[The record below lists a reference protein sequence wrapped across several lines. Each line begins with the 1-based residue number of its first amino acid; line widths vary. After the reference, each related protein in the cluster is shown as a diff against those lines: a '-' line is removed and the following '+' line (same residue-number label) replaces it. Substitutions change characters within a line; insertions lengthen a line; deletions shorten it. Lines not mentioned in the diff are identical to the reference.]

1 MELVIAIVIIVVV
14 CAVVFGFALFNNR
27 CVRSSSSDAD
37 ADVQT
42 APKPRVS
49 PPSDSSVYTFKTDSE
64 LKAEEWEML
73 FNAGWEF
80 VTSNT
85 ETYTD
90 YAGCYPDAPKFT
102 KTCWHYVFRKKPS
115 ADGNKQF
122 LFESTTTEV
131 NVHTTNDISN

>member
-14 CAVVFGFALFNNR
+14 CAVVFVFALFNNR

-37 ADVQT
+37 ADVHT
-42 APKPRVS
+42 APKSRVS

-64 LKAEEWEML
+64 LKVEEWEML

-90 YAGCYPDAPKFT
+90 YLGNFPEAPKVT
-102 KTCWHYVFRKKPS
+102 RTRWHYVFRKKPS

>member
-1 MELVIAIVIIVVV
+1 MELVIAIVISIVA
-14 CAVVFGFALFNNR
+14 CAVVSVIALR
-27 CVRSSSSDAD
+27 DIGRIRKLSSDAEVDASAD

-42 APKPRVS
+42 TPEHLVS

-85 ETYTD
+85 DTYTD
-90 YAGCYPDAPKFT
+90 YLGDFPEAPKVT
-102 KTCWHYVFRKKPS
+102 RTSWHYVFRKKQS
-115 ADGNKQF
+115 ADG
-122 LFESTTTEV
+122 
-131 NVHTTNDISN
+131 D

>member
-1 MELVIAIVIIVVV
+1 MELVMVKVIVVLV
-14 CAVVFGFALFNNR
+14 CAIIFVVFGLALFNTRRVSN
-27 CVRSSSSDAD
+27 SSSDAD

-42 APKPRVS
+42 ALKPRVS
-49 PPSDSSVYTFKTDSE
+49 PPSDSSVYTFKLDSE
-64 LKAEEWEML
+64 LKTEEWEML

-102 KTCWHYVFRKKPS
+102 GTYWHYVFRKKPIT
-115 ADGNKQF
+115 DG
-122 LFESTTTEV
+122 
-131 NVHTTNDISN
+131 D